1 MLILQYNKK
10 QRWPKDFLIFLSF
23 RKKIKPENEL
33 IWDKIKDVNEK
44 LNVNQ
49 HEVEKV
55 LLIFH
60 ILMENVNSEESLDS
74 TDGVSDVVLTI
85 VLKITELL
93 KKNIDSLKIPEILK
107 VSLKKIKELLNL
119 KTEQNTNNAKSTD
132 ETKEAS
138 KTYGNGS
145 EEHGENKN

>member
-1 MLILQYNKK
+1 MGKRLLDLSNK
-10 QRWPKDFLIFLSF
+10 DSEF
-23 RKKIKPENEL
+23 RKKIKLENEL
-33 IWDKIKDVNEK
+33 IRDKIKNVNKEI
-44 LNVNQ
+44 NVNQ
-49 HEVEKV
+49 HEVEKF

-60 ILMENVNSEESLDS
+60 TLVENINSEESLDN
-74 TDGVSDVVLTI
+74 TDGVSDVILTI

-107 VSLKKIKELLNL
+107 VSLKKIKELFNL
-119 KTEQNTNNAKSTD
+119 KTEQNINNAKSTD

-138 KTYGNGS
+138 KTSGDGS